1 MEEIAKMVKESPEK
15 ATELVD
21 TKVFDA
27 LTNIIN
33 FDSSKLEGP
42 TPEQVAAREKIL
54 SGKEVTEQ
62 EKTLANTISPQE
74 KAERNKSY
82 A

>member
-1 MEEIAKMVKESPEK
+1 MEEIANMVKENPEK

-21 TKVFDA
+21 TKIFDA

-42 TPEQVAAREKIL
+42 SKEQLDAREKMM
-54 SGKEVTEQ
+54 S
-62 EKTLANTISPQE
+62 
-74 KAERNKSY
+74 R
-82 A
+82 